1 MPGVDFL
8 KLVLALMVVGI
19 HANPFVILGRT
30 VQLATGEG
38 LYRLAVPVFLIFN
51 GYFLQGAID
60 AGRGWRYVRRAVQ
73 LYVIWM
79 LLYLPVAWPLWRSLD
94 LWPAIRMAIFGY
106 WHLWYLSAL
115 AMAAAAAV
123 LLRHWSTW
131 ALLQLVAA
139 LFTGALV
146 LLAVMSAG
154 LWKPWPAIF
163 TDPLPPLRN
172 AVLMG
177 LPFLLLGVAIR
188 REGLAARW
196 PRQTV
201 LWGTGAAL
209 VLVLVESW
217 TLSAVSSR
225 PQSHDLM
232 ASLILAAPLLAIV
245 ALQWPP
251 RFEAGAMGAYSSG
264 IYFTHVAFVALLL
277 RHTEIKQWGY
287 GSAPVWVIAVM
298 GSVALTWTIRRS
310 RLDRWLL

>member
-19 HANPFVILGRT
+19 HANPFVILGRP

-51 GYFLQGAID
+51 GYFLQGAIT
-60 AGRGWRYVRRAVQ
+60 AGRGWGYVRRALQ

-79 LLYLPVAWPLWRSLD
+79 LIYLPVAWPLWASLD

-115 AMAAAAAV
+115 AMAASAAV
-123 LLRHWSTW
+123 LLRDWSS
-131 ALLQLVAA
+131 AGLLRLAGGLFAA
-139 LFTGALV
+139 ALV

-154 LWKPWPAIF
+154 LWKPWPVIF

-172 AVLMG
+172 AVVMG
-177 LPFLLLGVAIR
+177 LPFLLLGVVIR

-201 LWGTGAAL
+201 LWACGAAL
-209 VLVLVESW
+209 LLVLVESW
-217 TLSAVSSR
+217 TLAAISVR

-232 ASLILAAPLLAIV
+232 ASLILAAPLLVIA

-251 RFEAGAMGAYSSG
+251 RFKAGAMGAYSSG
-264 IYFTHVAFVALLL
+264 IYFLHVIFVALLL

-287 GSAPVWVIAVM
+287 GSAPVWVIAVI
-298 GSVALTWTIRRS
+298 GSVALTWGIRRS

>member
-8 KLVLALMVVGI
+8 KLALALMVVGI

-51 GYFLQGAID
+51 GYFLQGAIT
-60 AGRGWRYVRRAVQ
+60 AGRGWLYVRRAVQ
-73 LYVIWM
+73 LYIVWM
-79 LLYLPVAWPLWRSLD
+79 LLYLPVAWPLWVSLD
-94 LWPAIRMAIFGY
+94 LWPAIRMAVFGY

-115 AMAAAAAV
+115 AMAAAVAMGLRAWSTGA
-123 LLRHWSTW
+123 LLR
-131 ALLQLVAA
+131 LVAG
-139 LFTGALV
+139 LFAAALV

-154 LWKPWPAIF
+154 LWKPWPVIF

-177 LPFLLLGVAIR
+177 LPFLLIGVVIR
-188 REGLAARW
+188 REGLAARL
-196 PRQTV
+196 PRGPV
-201 LWGTGAAL
+201 LWATAGSLLL
-209 VLVLVESW
+209 VLAESW
-217 TLSAVSSR
+217 TLSAVSAK

-232 ASLILAAPLLAIV
+232 ASLIFAAPLLAIA

-251 RFEAGAMGAYSSG
+251 RFDAGAMGAYSSG
-264 IYFTHVAFVALLL
+264 IYFCHVAFVALLL
-277 RHTEIKQWGY
+277 RYTEIKHWGY
-287 GSAPVWVIAVM
+287 GSAPVWVIAVA
-298 GSVALTWTIRRS
+298 GSVLLTWAIRRS